1 MIDNDG
7 AAVECFLKQRVH
19 KRRCYSWRAFVPPA
33 HQWNQTSAPL
43 FGREMEQKGGR
54 HRWRVVGGG
63 LAGLAAPAKQRI
75 RCDGKVSSFHTSAGT
90 LTSDNSETGASSRP
104 YKFTESLLLL
114 FISTPWQQRF
124 AHIRL
129 TISLELGASIKLTE
143 RERQT
148 GRKRDRQ
155 SNDVLPPMAAEQWAS
170 LTFISVIFIC
180 WQGRKMQAVLLSGSS
195 CHCCCTI
202 HLYFICSWC
211 FALVLDLESFI
222 HPSI

>member
-7 AAVECFLKQRVH
+7 AAVECFLKQRAH
-19 KRRCYSWRAFVPPA
+19 KRRCYSWGAFVPPA
-33 HQWNQTSAPL
+33 HQWNQTSMPL

-75 RCDGKVSSFHTSAGT
+75 RCDGKVSSFHTRT
-90 LTSDNSETGASSRP
+90 HTHLR
-104 YKFTESLLLL
+104 
-114 FISTPWQQRF
+114 QQRDRSLIQALQVHRVF
-124 AHIRL
+124 VAPLHQHPMI
-129 TISLELGASIKLTE
+129 TKMCTHQTDNQSGVQSKHKIS
-143 RERQT
+143 RERKT
-148 GRKRDRQ
+148 DRQ
-155 SNDVLPPMAAEQWAS
+155 RNDVLLMPPVAAEQ

-180 WQGRKMQAVLLSGSS
+180 WQGRKMQAILLSGSS
-195 CHCCCTI
+195 CHFCYTT

-211 FALVLDLESFI
+211 FPLVLDLESFI